1 MLQSGAMK
9 ADSAELQALLRLKR
23 RNYFA
28 CAALLL
34 LSMGLHA
41 VVLGAF
47 VPRLMLVLLAWSAT
61 FAVLGLAVGWGWLPV
76 RRTGVWSGCVSLL
89 AVGAMVHYTGG
100 PASPYFPT
108 LGAVPLLVAMFTPD
122 ARLPTVVSSVA
133 TLGCIFVLDV
143 LAGME
148 TRPMLLQLSSFGML
162 GALAIVGGQTYRRM
176 REAEKSARQERVA
189 AEEQLADSE
198 RRRIRAERERA
209 EVDRLVL
216 VGQLAA
222 GVAHEV
228 NNPLAFVKSNLCFLE
243 QQLECEERPLDR
255 AELGDVLAE
264 TQQGVR
270 RIQQIVTDLRRFS
283 REDVDGLEELGLAED
298 AMDEAKRLASVRLR
312 EVGEVSLDCPPGLP
326 PVRLGQRHMVQVL
339 LNLLLNAA
347 DAVEEAVP
355 RRRAH
360 ILVRARGVEGGV
372 RLEVEDNGPGIR
384 PEVLGKL
391 FEPFFTTKP
400 PGKGTGLGLALCREY
415 VSRAGGS
422 LFAENRAEGGARF
435 VIEVPVGRQP
445 LEEALASIAA

>member
-1 MLQSGAMK
+1 MK
-9 ADSAELQALLRLKR
+9 ADCAELQALLRLKR
-23 RNYFA
+23 RNYLA
-28 CAALLL
+28 CSALLL
-34 LSMGLHA
+34 VSMGVHA
-41 VVLGAF
+41 LVLGAF
-47 VPRLMLVLLAWSAT
+47 VPRLLLVLLAWSAT

-76 RRTGVWSGCVSLL
+76 RLTGLWAGSISLL
-89 AVGAMVHYTGG
+89 AVGALVHFTGG

-108 LGAVPLLVAMFTPD
+108 LGAVPLLIAMFTPD

-133 TLGCIFVLDV
+133 TLGCILVLDV

-148 TRPMLLQLSSFGML
+148 TRMMLLQLSTFGML
-162 GALAIVGGQTYRRM
+162 GVLAIVGGQTYRRM
-176 REAEKSARQERVA
+176 REAEKAAQQERLEA
-189 AEEQLADSE
+189 LEQLADSE
-198 RRRIRAERERA
+198 RRRLRGERERA

-243 QQLECEERPLDR
+243 QQLEREDRPLNR
-255 AELGDVLAE
+255 GEMGDVLAE
-264 TQQGVR
+264 TQQGVL

-283 REDVDGLEELGLAED
+283 REDGDGVEELGLAED
-298 AMDEAKRLASVRLR
+298 AMHEAKRLASVRLR

-339 LNLLLNAA
+339 LNLMLNAA
-347 DAVEEAVP
+347 DAVEEALP

-360 ILVRARGVEGGV
+360 IVLRARVVEGGV

-415 VSRAGGS
+415 VSRAGGT
-422 LFAENRAEGGARF
+422 LVAENRAEGGARF
-435 VIEVPVGRQP
+435 VIEVPAGRQP